1 MKNIIKKFSKIITCF
16 LIVTGLFSCEED
28 DVDEYGSAELK
39 VVNAAQESGV
49 QKFYLLGNLIKENLA
64 YSEYSD
70 YINVNSGNRLSAEFR
85 NQNNGIE
92 NADGELWLA
101 NTKHYTVYL
110 VGSGSDARIKQFEDN
125 ISSPSS
131 GKAKIKFIHLSD
143 GIASDI
149 RIKNASGDEIVN
161 NLSRNIESTY
171 KTIDPG
177 SFSFSL
183 YSTASGTLIKSFN
196 FNNIEAGKIYTI
208 YFSGESGAGLQAR
221 QVIY

>member
-1 MKNIIKKFSKIITCF
+1 MIACF
-16 LIVTGLFSCEED
+16 LIVTGLSSCEKD
-28 DVDEYGSAELK
+28 DVDEYGSAQLK
-39 VVNAAQESGV
+39 VVNAAQGSGV
-49 QKFYLLGNLIKENLA
+49 QKFYVLGNLIKDNLA

-85 NQNNGIE
+85 KQNNGIE
-92 NADGELWLA
+92 YADGELWLA

-110 VGSGSDARIKQFEDN
+110 AGSGSDARIKQFEDN
-125 ISSPSS
+125 LSSPSS

-161 NLSRNIESTY
+161 NLSRNIESSY
-171 KTIDPG
+171 KTIEPG
-177 SFSFSL
+177 SFSFSI
-183 YSTASGTLIKSFN
+183 YGTASGDLIKSFN
-196 FNNIEAGKIYTI
+196 FSNMEAGRIYTI
-208 YFSGESGAGLQAR
+208 YFSGESASGLEAH